1 MVKNTYNIA
10 RGVNVSA
17 KREKQLERAPGGSN
31 VGEYSGVKPE
41 NMAGTKCGN
50 PGSYPIDT
58 MKRAKAALSY
68 AHNAKNP
75 DCIRKE
81 VYKKYPSL
89 DPSKKDG

>member
-17 KREKQLERAPGGSN
+17 EREKRLQKAPGGSN
-31 VGEYSGVKPE
+31 VGQYSGVSPD

-50 PGSYPIDT
+50 PGSYPINT
-58 MKRAKAALSY
+58 LERAKAALSY

-75 DCIRKE
+75 ECIKRE

-89 DPSKKDG
+89 DPSKR